1 MSTKTIDQVNRLGDL
16 KDGETAVGSAAG
28 LKYGIRRNEFQK
40 VLPGVVIHSVRRI
53 GPEMRAYTKNGMGY
67 RLDTGYPV
75 AGEYLYVLVPQRITR
90 NFGKRSPGPRD
101 IVIKT
106 RN

>member
-1 MSTKTIDQVNRLGDL
+1 MSKLDRYCPVCGSCVETRTKDNGKGTIVFSEHPD
-16 KDGETAVGSAAG
+16 
-28 LKYGIRRNEFQK
+28 EFQK